1 MTLTAPLTDT
11 QQDIQ
16 AMAAEFAQR
25 EVAPVLNVLESG
37 DLNTLKMLWGKIQEA
52 GLIGLAFPEEVGGAG
67 LESLNYFLVLTEI
80 AKHSAALATAL
91 SVHVSLIGMPL
102 LTKGTPDQQSRYLEK
117 VVSGEMIG
125 AFALTEANAGSDA
138 GAGICRATKDG
149 DDYILNGTKLFITN
163 ALLADVF
170 MVTARTHPDI
180 PGPKGLT
187 AFLVDRN
194 TPNGSEGFTIHKG
207 EEKMGLKGGDW
218 GELEFT
224 DCRIPAANRFGEEG
238 HGFKA
243 FMESLNIGRIGIGAV
258 SLGLAEACLAASLK
272 YVAERQQ
279 FGQSLNHFQA
289 TQFKVADMATD
300 IEAAR
305 HLVHHAA
312 RLKDAGK
319 PYAKEA
325 SMAKLYASELAN
337 RAANQA
343 VQLHGGYGYT
353 TDFPVERYF
362 RDARVMSLFE
372 GTSEI
377 QRIIISRQLTS

>member
-1 MTLTAPLTDT
+1 MAVLTET

-16 AMAAEFAQR
+16 AMAAEFVER
-25 EVAPVLNVLESG
+25 ELLPVLDVLESG
-37 DLNTLKMLWGKIQEA
+37 DLDTLKMLWGKIQEA
-52 GLIGLAFPEEVGGAG
+52 GFTGLAFPEAHGGSG
-67 LESLNYFLVLTEI
+67 LDSLSYFLVLTEI

-102 LTKGTPDQQSRYLEK
+102 LNKGTPQQQDKYLAK
-117 VVSGEMIG
+117 VISGEMIG

-138 GAGICRATKDG
+138 GAGICRAEKTDAG
-149 DDYILNGTKLFITN
+149 YVLNGTKLFISN
-163 ALLADVF
+163 ALVADVF
-170 MVTARTHPDI
+170 MVTARTDANT

-194 TPNGSEGFTIHKG
+194 TPGFTIHKG

-224 DCRIPAANRFGEEG
+224 DCVIPEENRFGEEG
-238 HGFKA
+238 HGFKV

-258 SLGLAEACLAASLK
+258 SLGIAEACLAASLK
-272 YVAERQQ
+272 YTDERQQ
-279 FGQSLNHFQA
+279 FGQKLNEFQA
-289 TQFKVADMATD
+289 TQFKLADMATEL
-300 IEAAR
+300 EAAR

-312 RLKDAGK
+312 RLKDAGQ

-337 RAANQA
+337 RSANQA

-353 TDFPVERYF
+353 TDFAVERYF

-377 QRIIISRQLTS
+377 QRVIIARQLIS